1 MKLSVKIE
9 KKLPQF
15 TLDIRME
22 IDQEN
27 ISILGPSGSGKSMAL
42 KCIAGIEKPDR
53 GKIVLNNRVLSIRSG
68 ASICLPSVEE

>member
-1 MKLSVKIE
+1 VKLSVKIE